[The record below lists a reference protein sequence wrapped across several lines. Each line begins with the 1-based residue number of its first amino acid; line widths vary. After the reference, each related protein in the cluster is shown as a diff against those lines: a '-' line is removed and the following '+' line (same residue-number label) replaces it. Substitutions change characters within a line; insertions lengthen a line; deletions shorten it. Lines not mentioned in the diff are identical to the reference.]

1 MTIPADICCKLCQL
15 AKTGTGAAV
24 DYRCVDC
31 CVRLLGR
38 LHSREMVAGML
49 RSIERVTTDDPEHI
63 KRVRDAWKD
72 FVVQRSST
80 KEK

>member
-1 MTIPADICCKLCQL
+1 MSLPPDICCRLCQL

-31 CVRLLGR
+31 CIRLLGR
-38 LHSREMVAGML
+38 LHSEDMAKGML

-63 KRVRDAWKD
+63 KRVRDAWKNY
-72 FVVQRSST
+72 VEGGR
-80 KEK
+80 K